1 MTNHLIDKRDEY
13 KLKVDLSCLTQL
25 YVSSSKPSSK
35 DIMALKVLRNLR
47 KNIDIVVRK
56 PDKDNEVVVLNRKD
70 YTKCILDII
79 NDEHKFI
86 RTS

>member
-1 MTNHLIDKRDEY
+1 MT
-13 KLKVDLSCLTQL
+13 
-25 YVSSSKPSSK
+25 
-35 DIMALKVLRNLR
+35 LKVLRNVR

-56 PDKDNEVVVLNRKD
+56 PDKGNDVVVLNRKD